1 MLVLPVLDILNGQ
14 VVRGVAGHRQEYCQ
28 IVSQLTPNSDPFSI
42 ACAIRDTFGLVD
54 LYVADLDGI
63 VHRQPRID
71 LYRHLIADGFR
82 LLVDAG
88 IRHFEEATHLRSQVD
103 VDVVVGL
110 ESCRSPDELARIA
123 VQIPNVTFSLDLRR
137 GHPCRASDAEVW
149 ASEPIA
155 IIQQVVQSN
164 VNSIIVLDLSD
175 VGMATGGSTDSVCR
189 EIRNDFP
196 EVRLVAGG
204 GVRGPHDLVRLSSLG
219 VDAVLVAS
227 ALHDGRL
234 VRSEIDAIL
243 ASSPRACSP

>member
-1 MLVLPVLDILNGQ
+1 MQIIPVIDIRNGIA
-14 VVRGVAGHRQEYCQ
+14 VRAVAGERGRYQPLE
-28 IVSQLTPNSDPFSI
+28 SRLTKSI
-42 ACAIRDTFGLVD
+42 EPAEVLKALHNEFGCGVC
-54 LYVADLDGI
+54 YVADLDGI

-189 EIRNDFP
+189 EIRNKFP

-243 ASSPRACSP
+243 ASSPRACRL